1 MKLLETNFVEYIKKN
16 KLHNNLYSLKNNK
29 FINSNLIIY
38 GPEGV
43 GKYTIALDIIK
54 NYSPSKLKYERKINF
69 KYNKKYEFMFKISDI
84 HFEIDM
90 ELLGCKSNTLWNDI
104 YNRIIDIISTKK
116 EMTGIILCK
125 NFNKINNDLLNKFY
139 SYMQCLRYKNINLVY
154 ILITTSVGFLPESI
168 INQCNILSV
177 PKPKKEKY
185 EKVLN
190 LDLKE
195 VDTDEIT
202 NIKGI
207 ITNNILNENKLSL
220 EINEYI
226 YNKDEFKYDILR
238 EKIYKLLV
246 FNLDIHSCIWNIFNN
261 ILENYKLNE
270 KEISYLLDNIV
281 LFSKFY
287 NNNYRPIYHLEKII
301 LEFYR
306 IIHKI

>member
-1 MKLLETNFVEYIKKN
+1 MKLLETNFVEYIKKQ
-16 KLHNNLYSLKNNK
+16 KLHNNLYSFKNNN
-29 FINSNLIIY
+29 FINSNIIIY
-38 GPEGV
+38 GPDGV

-54 NYSPSKLKYERKINF
+54 NYSDSKLKYERKINF

-90 ELLGCKSNTLWNDI
+90 ELLGCKSNILWNDI

-116 EMTGIILCK
+116 EMKGIILCK
-125 NFNKINNDLLNKFY
+125 NFNKINNDLLHKFY
-139 SYMQCLRYKNINLVY
+139 SYMQCLKYKNINLIY
-154 ILITTSVGFLPESI
+154 ILITSDIGFLPESI
-168 INQCNILSV
+168 INQCKILSV
-177 PKPKKEKY
+177 PKPTKEKY
-185 EKVLN
+185 EKILN
-190 LDLKE
+190 LNLKE
-195 VDTDEIT
+195 VNTNEIT

-226 YNKDEFKYDILR
+226 YNKAEFRYDILR
-238 EKIYKLLV
+238 EKIYKLLIY
-246 FNLDIHSCIWNIFNN
+246 NLDIHYCIWIIFNN

-281 LFSKFY
+281 LFSKYY